1 MLFLLNRTIVDVDT
15 PEHYLAQNWRR
26 IGCGDPVRL
35 MADDAVKFATM
46 VYNEHVS
53 EGMTLEEQTLR
64 DIAALLVTKTGANA
78 AVFSGQ
84 QDVRLNVLDEVI
96 LQALYKEFGAG
107 LPADQVWTDVA

>member
-46 VYNEHVS
+46 AVS
-53 EGMTLEEQTLR
+53 YTHLTLPT
-64 DIAALLVTKTGANA
+64 IYSV
-78 AVFSGQ
+78 
-84 QDVRLNVLDEVI
+84 
-96 LQALYKEFGAG
+96 
-107 LPADQVWTDVA
+107 